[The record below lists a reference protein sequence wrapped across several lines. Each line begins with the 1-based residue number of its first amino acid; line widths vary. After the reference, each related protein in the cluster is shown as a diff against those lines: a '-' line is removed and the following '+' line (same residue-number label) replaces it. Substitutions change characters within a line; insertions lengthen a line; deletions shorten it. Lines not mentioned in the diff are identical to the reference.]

1 MKKITVCLL
10 PVFLFIFLT
19 GQNLFAS
26 APETENHVQNISHML
41 GNRGLKKNFNDIY
54 TEAGFLSFG
63 EKQQLYSSFEDK
75 PLDPFLLN
83 WLIGFGIGSFVQKDY
98 LSGGL
103 CLAADITSVGIG
115 LTGVILWQKE
125 LFDASR
131 NANQDLGSLFLMVFN
146 ALTMRTAMPF
156 IIAGGVLS
164 IASRVYGMIAPWVYG
179 ASYNKRLEE
188 ALRIGDA
195 RLSVAPLVMPDA
207 SCGLALRL
215 EL

>member
-10 PVFLFIFLT
+10 PVFLFVFLT

-75 PLDPFLLN
+75 PLAPFLLN

-125 LFDASR
+125 VVDASR
-131 NANQDLGSLFLMVFN
+131 NADQDLGSLFLMVFN
-146 ALTMRTAMPF
+146 ALTMRTALPF
-156 IIAGGVLS
+156 IIAGGILS

-179 ASYNKRLEE
+179 ASYNKRLEQ
-188 ALRIGDA
+188 ALRIGEA
-195 RLSVAPLVMPDA
+195 RLSVAPFVMPDA

>member
-75 PLDPFLLN
+75 PLAPFLLN

-131 NANQDLGSLFLMVFN
+131 NEDQDLGSLFLMVFN
-146 ALTMRTAMPF
+146 ALTMRTALPF

>member
-10 PVFLFIFLT
+10 PVFLFVFLT

-75 PLDPFLLN
+75 PLAPFLLN

-98 LSGGL
+98 LSGGI
-103 CLAADITSVGIG
+103 CAAAEITSFGLGIAG
-115 LTGVILWQKE
+115 FIVWQKE
-125 LFDASR
+125 VVDASLK
-131 NANQDLGSLFLMVFN
+131 AAQDVGSLFLMLFN
-146 ALTMRTAMPF
+146 AFSMGTALPF
-156 IIAGGVLS
+156 IIAGGILS
-164 IASRVYGMIAPWVYG
+164 TAFRIYGMIAPWVYG
-179 ASYNKRLEE
+179 ASYNKRLEQ

>member
-10 PVFLFIFLT
+10 PVFLFVFLT

-75 PLDPFLLN
+75 PLAPFLLN

-98 LSGGL
+98 LSGGI
-103 CLAADITSVGIG
+103 CAAAEITSFGLGIAG
-115 LTGVILWQKE
+115 FIVWQKE
-125 LFDASR
+125 VVDASLK
-131 NANQDLGSLFLMVFN
+131 AAQDLGSLFLMVFN
-146 ALTMRTAMPF
+146 ALTMRTALPF
-156 IIAGGVLS
+156 IIAGGILS

-179 ASYNKRLEE
+179 ASYNKRLEQ
-188 ALRIGDA
+188 ALRIGEV

>member
-10 PVFLFIFLT
+10 PVFLFVFLT

-75 PLDPFLLN
+75 PLAPFLLN

-131 NANQDLGSLFLMVFN
+131 NANQDLGSFFLMVFN

-156 IIAGGVLS
+156 IIAGGILS

-179 ASYNKRLEE
+179 ASYNKRLEQ
-188 ALRIGDA
+188 ALRIGEA

>member
-10 PVFLFIFLT
+10 PIFLFVFLT

-75 PLDPFLLN
+75 PLAPFLLN

-98 LSGGL
+98 LSGGI
-103 CLAADITSVGIG
+103 CIAAEITSCGLGIAG
-115 LTGVILWQKE
+115 FIVWQKE
-125 LFDASR
+125 VVDASLK
-131 NANQDLGSLFLMVFN
+131 AAQDLGSLFRILFSVEKTF
-146 ALTMRTAMPF
+146 PF
-156 IIAGGVLS
+156 LIAGGVLS

-179 ASYNKRLEE
+179 ASYNKRLEQ
-188 ALRIGDA
+188 ALRIGEA
-195 RLSVAPLVMPDA
+195 RLSVAPFVMPDA

>member
-75 PLDPFLLN
+75 PLAPFLLN

-131 NANQDLGSLFLMVFN
+131 NADQDVGSLFLMVFN

>member
-10 PVFLFIFLT
+10 PVFLFVFLT

-75 PLDPFLLN
+75 PLAPFLLN

-131 NANQDLGSLFLMVFN
+131 NADQDVGSLFLMVFN

-179 ASYNKRLEE
+179 ASYNKRLEQ
-188 ALRIGDA
+188 ALRIGEA
-195 RLSVAPLVMPDA
+195 SLSVAPLVMPDA

>member
-10 PVFLFIFLT
+10 PVFLFVFLT

-54 TEAGFLSFG
+54 TEAGFLSFD

-75 PLDPFLLN
+75 PLAPFLLN

-131 NANQDLGSLFLMVFN
+131 NADQDVGSLFLMLFN
-146 ALTMRTAMPF
+146 AFSMGTALPF

-179 ASYNKRLEE
+179 ASYNKRLEQ
-188 ALRIGDA
+188 ALRIGEA

>member
-10 PVFLFIFLT
+10 PVFLFVFLT

-54 TEAGFLSFG
+54 TEAGFLSFD

-75 PLDPFLLN
+75 PLAPFLLN

-98 LSGGL
+98 LSGGI
-103 CLAADITSVGIG
+103 CIAAEITSFGLGIAG
-115 LTGVILWQKE
+115 FIVWQKE
-125 LFDASR
+125 VVDASLK
-131 NANQDLGSLFLMVFN
+131 AAQDLGSLFLMVFN

-179 ASYNKRLEE
+179 ASYNKRLEQ
-188 ALRIGDA
+188 ALRIGET
-195 RLSVAPLVMPDA
+195 RLSLAPLVMPDA

-215 EL
+215 E

>member
-10 PVFLFIFLT
+10 PVFLFVFLT

-75 PLDPFLLN
+75 PLAPFLLN

-131 NANQDLGSLFLMVFN
+131 NADQDVGSLFLMVFN

-179 ASYNKRLEE
+179 ASYNKRLEQ
-188 ALRIGDA
+188 ALRIGEA
-195 RLSVAPLVMPDA
+195 RLSLAPLVMPDA

>member
-10 PVFLFIFLT
+10 PVFLFVFLT

-75 PLDPFLLN
+75 PLAPFLLN

-179 ASYNKRLEE
+179 ASYNKRLEQ
-188 ALRIGDA
+188 ALRIGEV

>member
-54 TEAGFLSFG
+54 TEAGFLSFD

-215 EL
+215 EF

>member
-10 PVFLFIFLT
+10 PVFLFVFLT

-54 TEAGFLSFG
+54 TEAGFLSFD

-75 PLDPFLLN
+75 PLAPFLLN

-98 LSGGL
+98 LSGGI
-103 CLAADITSVGIG
+103 CIAAEITSCGLGIAG
-115 LTGVILWQKE
+115 FIVWQKE
-125 LFDASR
+125 VVDASLK
-131 NANQDLGSLFLMVFN
+131 AAQDLGSLFLMVFN

-179 ASYNKRLEE
+179 ASYNKRLEQ
-188 ALRIGDA
+188 ALRIGEA
-195 RLSVAPLVMPDA
+195 SLSVAPLVMPDA

>member
-10 PVFLFIFLT
+10 FFFLFIFLS

-26 APETENHVQNISHML
+26 APETENHVQSISYML
-41 GNRGLKKNFNDIY
+41 GNKGLKKNFNDIY

-63 EKQQLYSSFEDK
+63 EKQQLYSSFENK
-75 PLDPFLLN
+75 PLVPFLLN

-98 LSGGL
+98 LSGGI
-103 CLAADITSVGIG
+103 CVTAEITSVGLGIAG
-115 LTGVILWQKE
+115 FIVWYKE

-131 NANQDLGSLFLMVFN
+131 KAAQDPGSLFLTVFN
-146 ALTMRTAMPF
+146 TVSGAAALPF
-156 IIAGGVLS
+156 WIAGGILS
-164 IASRVYGMIAPWVYG
+164 TISHAYGMIAPWIYG
-179 ASYNKRLEE
+179 ASYNKQLEK
-188 ALRIGDA
+188 ALRIGET
-195 RLSVAPLVMPDA
+195 RLSVAPLIMPDA

>member
-26 APETENHVQNISHML
+26 APETESHVQNISYML

-54 TEAGFLSFG
+54 TEAGFLSFD

>member
-10 PVFLFIFLT
+10 PVFLFVFLT

-54 TEAGFLSFG
+54 TEAGFLSFW

-75 PLDPFLLN
+75 PLAPFLLN

-156 IIAGGVLS
+156 IIAGGILS

-179 ASYNKRLEE
+179 ASYNKRLEQ
-188 ALRIGDA
+188 ALRIGEA

>member
-26 APETENHVQNISHML
+26 PTETENHVQNISHML

-54 TEAGFLSFG
+54 TEAGFLSFD

-75 PLDPFLLN
+75 PLAPFLLN

-98 LSGGL
+98 LSGGI
-103 CLAADITSVGIG
+103 CIAAEITSFGIG
-115 LTGVILWQKE
+115 IAGFIVWQKE
-125 LFDASR
+125 VVDASLK
-131 NANQDLGSLFLMVFN
+131 AAQDLGSLFRILFSVEKT
-146 ALTMRTAMPF
+146 LPF
-156 IIAGGVLS
+156 LIAGGILS

-179 ASYNKRLEE
+179 ASYNKRLEQ
-188 ALRIGDA
+188 ALRIGEA
-195 RLSVAPLVMPDA
+195 SLSVAPLVMPDA

>member
-10 PVFLFIFLT
+10 PVFLFVFLT

-54 TEAGFLSFG
+54 TEAGFLSFD

-164 IASRVYGMIAPWVYG
+164 IASRVYGMIAPWVHG
-179 ASYNKRLEE
+179 TLYNKRLEQ
-188 ALRIGDA
+188 ALRIGEA

>member
-26 APETENHVQNISHML
+26 PTETENHVQNISHML

-54 TEAGFLSFG
+54 TEAGFLSFD

-164 IASRVYGMIAPWVYG
+164 IASRIYGMIAPWVYG
-179 ASYNKRLEE
+179 ASYNKRLEQ
-188 ALRIGDA
+188 ALRIGEA
-195 RLSVAPLVMPDA
+195 SLSVAPFVMPDA
-207 SCGLALRL
+207 SCGLALRV

>member
-54 TEAGFLSFG
+54 TEAGFLSFD

-131 NANQDLGSLFLMVFN
+131 NEDQDVGSLFLMVFN

>member
-10 PVFLFIFLT
+10 PVFLFVFLT

-75 PLDPFLLN
+75 PLAPFLLN

-179 ASYNKRLEE
+179 ASYNKRLEQ
-188 ALRIGDA
+188 ALRIGEA

>member
-75 PLDPFLLN
+75 PLAPFLLN

-103 CLAADITSVGIG
+103 CLAADITSS
-115 LTGVILWQKE
+115 ILKAKA
-125 LFDASR
+125 FGPCKFSTISFKPISSK
-131 NANQDLGSLFLMVFN
+131 ANFIKLFLYT
-146 ALTMRTAMPF
+146 L
-156 IIAGGVLS
+156 
-164 IASRVYGMIAPWVYG
+164 
-179 ASYNKRLEE
+179 
-188 ALRIGDA
+188 
-195 RLSVAPLVMPDA
+195 
-207 SCGLALRL
+207 
-215 EL
+215 

>member
-54 TEAGFLSFG
+54 TEAGFLSFD

-179 ASYNKRLEE
+179 ASYNKRLEQ